1 MDLLDAVLPDDQR
14 HPWEKARFAFFRD
27 VVASHDVLGGG
38 AKVFDIGAGD
48 GWFARR
54 LSESHPNASFTC
66 WDVNYDVAERE
77 EGRLRYVR
85 EKPESRF
92 DAMLMLDV
100 LEHVEDD
107 ASFLRA
113 LVEENLV
120 QGGRVVF
127 SVPAW
132 QGMFSE
138 HDRALKH
145 FRRYSPQKAKGVL
158 EGAGLRIAESGGLF
172 HSLLLPRAVACG
184 LERLGKRGEVDPR
197 EASAWHAP
205 SWVTRAV
212 DGALALDGRLS
223 RTASRFGLPVPGL
236 SFWAVCTRVR

>member
-14 HPWEKARFAFFRD
+14 HPWEKARYVFFRD
-27 VVASHDVLGGG
+27 LVASHGVLAGG
-38 AKVFDIGAGD
+38 ANVFDIGAGD

-54 LSESHPNASFTC
+54 LSESYPTASFTC
-66 WDVNYDVAERE
+66 WDVNYDVAERV

-85 EKPESRF
+85 DKPDARF
-92 DAMLMLDV
+92 DVMLMLDV

-107 ASFLRA
+107 RSFLRN
-113 LVEENLV
+113 LVEDSLV
-120 QGGRVVF
+120 EGGRVVF

-132 QGMFSE
+132 QAMFSE

-145 FRRYSPQKAKGVL
+145 FRRYSPEQAKVTL
-158 EGAGLRIAESGGLF
+158 EGAGLRIVESGGLF

-184 LERLGKRGEVDPR
+184 LERLGKRGEVDAR
-197 EASAWHAP
+197 EASAWRAP
-205 SWVTRAV
+205 NWVTRAV

-223 RTASRFGLPVPGL
+223 RAASRFGLSVPGL